1 MIKKQNGLY
10 PCPECGVYPRRV
22 YGKNE
27 VLIECGCKSISGK
40 TESEAEDN
48 WNNICEEQ
56 LNENPKEYAK
66 IVDTRYGIYDGSAL
80 FMIKPIEFKDS
91 VVFNIP
97 RLSAN
102 LPFGYSVTIRPFLN
116 DKEGVITGH
125 IWRIYQKTSKVI
137 EGISK
142 TSEQAV
148 KDCQDAWIDI
158 VRKALV

>member
-1 MIKKQNGLY
+1 MVKKQNSLY
-10 PCPECGVYPRRV
+10 PCPECGVYPRMV
-22 YGKNE
+22 YGENE
-27 VLIECGCKSISGK
+27 VLIDCGCKSISGI
-40 TESEAEDN
+40 TESEAENN

-56 LNENPKEYAK
+56 LKNNPKKYAK

-102 LPFGYSVTIRPFLN
+102 LPFGYSATIRPFLN
-116 DKEGVITGH
+116 DTDGVITGH
-125 IWRIYQKTSKVI
+125 IWRISQKTFKVI

-158 VRKALV
+158 VREALL